1 MVYSIHFTLQ
11 SAIIKMYQIDNGIQ
25 YTLHSTEWDSKMYQ
39 IDNGIQYTLHS
50 TECNYKNVSDRQWY
64 TVYTSLY
71 RVGL

>member
-1 MVYSIHFTLQ
+1 MVYSIHSTLQ
-11 SAIIKMYQIDNGIQ
+11 SGII
-25 YTLHSTEWDSKMYQ
+25 KMYQ